1 DISVDSLEE
10 EFNRKV
16 IVKQVSEENVDTIL
30 VPFYEKDVLIKI
42 PKDRKRKQKIDNGN
56 MQGNI
61 DKQKK
66 ETQQKNYLVNKD
78 RQKAKC
84 ATYLEIF
91 RKQFTT
97 KCVEK
102 MPEKDEIRSLSPE
115 FGDTERESIGE
126 DNNPVSEFFNTESY
140 NEIYYAK
147 LMNSDVPQNFDNSYE
162 DDYRFTD
169 DIRSKS
175 PDELAD
181 NNFRSISEVSQPR
194 RRMRRN
200 TVQPIQNVKLGGLG
214 PDMEKI
220 KPRLERA
227 RSLQRYSEKVR
238 MENRLKIYKKSVQ
251 AEAEKKI
258 EKELSARHRDSSK
271 DCKNED
277 NASYLVNKTKQ
288 EKAPKGL
295 KSVLPYKS
303 KSAGIQKNTERCD
316 EKDQMTKRTKK
327 GNKNDR
333 TKKDT
338 NAGKCNGKVE
348 YERDVQVKVRSAT
361 RAKPSITGT
370 EHAEDVPPVQIN
382 FMVNVGRVRP
392 SSTLKT
398 LEEKHRMYQEQVK
411 AFNIGQNNM

>member
-1 DISVDSLEE
+1 MEKHFTSGSDISVDSLEE

-42 PKDRKRKQKIDNGN
+42 PKDRKRKQKA
-56 MQGNI
+56 
-61 DKQKK
+61 
-66 ETQQKNYLVNKD
+66 TKNYLVNKD

-271 DCKNED
+271 DCKNETMPLI
-277 NASYLVNKTKQ
+277 Y
-288 EKAPKGL
+288 
-295 KSVLPYKS
+295 Y
-303 KSAGIQKNTERCD
+303 
-316 EKDQMTKRTKK
+316 
-327 GNKNDR
+327 R